1 MMMTTETNTAG
12 SLTTP
17 GKTKSLKLLKAKW
30 GSRRTPLVIGNL
42 KISCYVLEDG
52 TRVLSGRGMQAA
64 LGLGEKVSGKKLG
77 NLLKSPR
84 LGAFF
89 DPGILEKFER
99 KIAFIR
105 PNSSGHIPTT
115 YGYEATLL
123 IDLCNALIDAHRA
136 GVLNPEQTL
145 YAEQAEMIVRTVAK
159 VGIIALIDEATGY
172 EDDREHKA
180 LQKILKAYMSAEL
193 VAWAKRFPDDFYRQI
208 FRLKGWDWNSLT
220 KQKKPLEV
228 GKITRDIVYKR
239 LAPGVLEELEKRN
252 PVVEQGYRK
261 VRHHQ
266 YLNPDLGHPA
276 LSQHLH
282 ALICFMRACGN
293 WKQFQRMVQSVFP
306 LKDEQMHLNLESF
319 DKTHKN

>member
-1 MMMTTETNTAG
+1 MMTTETTTAG
-12 SLTTP
+12 RLTPHSKIKTP
-17 GKTKSLKLLKAKW
+17 KLLKAKW
-30 GSRRTPLVIGNL
+30 GSHRTPLVIGNL

-52 TRVLSGRGMQAA
+52 TRVLSGRGLQEA
-64 LGLGEKVSGKKLG
+64 LGFKKKLPGIMLG

-84 LGAFF
+84 LAPYLL
-89 DPGILEKFER
+89 PGILDKFEQ

-105 PNSSGHIPTT
+105 PNSSGSNPTT

-123 IDLCNALIDAHRA
+123 VDLCYALIDAQQA
-136 GVLNPEQTL
+136 GVLTKVQSI
-145 YAEQAEMIVRTVAK
+145 YAKQAEMIVRSVAK

-180 LQKILKAYMSAEL
+180 LQKILNAYMSAEL
-193 VAWAKRFPDDFYRQI
+193 VAWAKRFPDEFYRQI
-208 FRLKGWDWNSLT
+208 FRLKGWNWNSLT

-252 PVVEQGYRK
+252 PLLEQGYRK

-266 YLNPDLGHPA
+266 HLNPDLGHPA

-293 WKQFQRMVQSVFP
+293 WKQFLRMVQQVFP
-306 LKDEQMHLNLESF
+306 LKNEQMHLNLESF
-319 DKTHKN
+319 DKTNKN

>member
-1 MMMTTETNTAG
+1 MMATETHTAG
-12 SLTTP
+12 SLTTN
-17 GKTKSLKLLKAKW
+17 GKTKTPKLLKARW

-42 KISCYVLEDG
+42 KIPCYVLEDG
-52 TRVLSGRGMQAA
+52 TRVLSGRGMQTA
-64 LGLGEKVSGKKLG
+64 LGLSEKVSGKKLG

-89 DPGILEKFER
+89 DPGILDKFER

-105 PNSSGHIPTT
+105 PNSSGRIPTT

-136 GVLNPEQTL
+136 GVLNAEQVL

-159 VGIIALIDEATGY
+159 VGIIALIDEVTGY
-172 EDDREHKA
+172 EEDREHKA
-180 LQKILKAYMSAEL
+180 LQKILKAYMSDEL
-193 VAWAKRFPDDFYRQI
+193 VAWAKRFPDEFYRQI

-220 KQKKPLEV
+220 KTKKPLEV

-266 YLNPDLGHPA
+266 YLNPDLGHPK
-276 LSQHLH
+276 LSLHLH
-282 ALICFMRACGN
+282 ALICFMRACSN
-293 WKQFQRMVQSVFP
+293 WSQFQRMVKSVFP
-306 LKDEQMHLNLESF
+306 LKDEQMNLNLESF
-319 DKTHKN
+319 DKTRKN